1 MGFATILITASVLVL
16 GSTLASIEKT
26 RIPDYQLKRLLDEK
40 GERRIGVGEPV
51 EVTGVLEREP
61 EIAPGR
67 WYITLRV
74 EGISSRGTKR
84 EVSGVVMLL
93 VPVSESRT
101 AEELAARDLRYGGR
115 IRAMTR
121 LERTDSFRN
130 PGVSS
135 SQPSTGDRFTLL
147 KRNGRRF
154 GRNTFGQSLQPFA
167 RHFGKVSRGWHV
179 SCVSDQRLAHHI
191 SRWVGV
197 PHYAQAD

>member
-135 SQPSTGDRFTLL
+135 FNRRSIHASQE
-147 KRNGRRF
+147 KRQAF
-154 GRNTFGQSLQPFA
+154 WTQHFWAIATTFRAPLRKGFA
-167 RHFGKVSRGWHV
+167 RVARFM
-179 SCVSDQRLAHHI
+179 C
-191 SRWVGV
+191 
-197 PHYAQAD
+197 